1 MIALYLFICLILS
14 SFFSGMETGML
25 GADRTLLEGKKRR
38 GVLYARAAEYLLAK
52 QDRLLGATLIGNNI
66 ANVSA
71 AVMFTNF
78 MERIGL
84 ERITSLGILLM
95 TFIFMVFADII
106 PKSFFRQ
113 QADTVT
119 VRLAPLLLCIYLLL
133 LPVYLV
139 LNAVALLLLFVLG
152 QHVSRREELK
162 SKRDIRFLVGM
173 AGKELGLPED
183 DQKVIEDIF
192 DFRDQS
198 AREVMVP
205 FHELPVINV
214 QQTLQDVVQ
223 TAYQTGS
230 RFIGVSELRTDNL
243 IGYVDT
249 RELLWKDGSSTRE
262 VMREALFYPE
272 TVRISDLLL
281 TMNHKSL
288 EVVFLSDEYG
298 GVAGMVTPHH
308 IVGDLLHYSPET
320 GYEHEAITSL
330 ESGHYLV
337 AGDTDLEDLCHGIG
351 ITLKKGHNDTVGGFL
366 CERLGV
372 IPEVGATHEEGE
384 AIFTV
389 TRRNSRHVEEVDVL
403 RKRT

>member
-1 MIALYLFICLILS
+1 MIALYLFICLVLAG
-14 SFFSGMETGML
+14 FFSGMETGML
-25 GADRTLLEGKKRR
+25 GADRALLEEKKRR
-38 GVLYARAAEYLLAK
+38 GVLHARAAEFLLAK
-52 QDRLLGATLIGNNI
+52 QDRLLGVTLIGHNI

-78 MERIGL
+78 MDHMGL
-84 ERITSLGILLM
+84 ERITALGILAI
-95 TFIFMVFADII
+95 TFIFLVFDDII

-113 QADTVT
+113 HADTFT
-119 VRLAPLLLCIYLLL
+119 VRLAPLLLFIYLLL

-139 LNAVALLLLFVLG
+139 LDAIIQFLLLLLG
-152 QHVSRREELK
+152 QHVSRREEVK
-162 SKRDIRFLVGM
+162 SKRDFRFLVGV

-183 DQKVIEDIF
+183 DRKVIEDIF

-205 FHELPVINV
+205 FHELPVVNA
-214 QQTLQDVVQ
+214 QQALRDVVQ
-223 TAYQTGS
+223 TACETGN

-249 RELLWKDGSSTRE
+249 RELLWRNGSSIKE
-262 VMREALFYPE
+262 VLREALFYPE

-281 TMNHKSL
+281 AMNHRSL

-320 GYEHEAITSL
+320 GYQQESITSL

-337 AGDTDLEDLCHGIG
+337 SGDTDLEDLCHGIG
-351 ITLKKGHNDTVGGFL
+351 ITLKKGYNGTVGGFL
-366 CERLGV
+366 CERLGL

-384 AIFTV
+384 ALFTV
-389 TRRNSRHVEEVDVL
+389 TRRDPRHIKEVDVR
-403 RKRT
+403 RKRQ